1 MATSLLQRA
10 LNTLELLSSA
20 SGGITLNAL
29 AQQLPMP
36 KVGAKRLLNE
46 LEELGYVAYDSHRDC
61 FLLTTRLSAMAMR
74 YLADRGAND
83 VAQPHLDKLA
93 AQCGE
98 LVRLAVA
105 EGQGLSFVAKAQG
118 MRAGLRYDPEPYEK
132 VPLYCTATA
141 FAWLSTFD
149 DEEALARIAADGPM
163 DSTLRGPNLLA
174 TPAEILPYL
183 QKTRTQ
189 GYCYVCDMSAP
200 GMAAVAVPVFDRG
213 GEHCIGSLVIGA
225 PTARLAEEQIRQH
238 LDALKESA
246 YNLSQ
251 LSHLSEY
258 LRHPPA

>member
-20 SGGITLNAL
+20 SDGITLNAL

-46 LEELGYVAYDSHRDC
+46 LEELGYVAYDSRREC
-61 FLLTTRLSAMAMR
+61 FLLTTRLSALAMR

-93 AQCGE
+93 AACGE

-105 EGQGLSFVAKAQG
+105 EGPGLSFVAKAQG

-141 FAWLSTFD
+141 FAWLSAFD
-149 DEEALARIAADGPM
+149 DDEALARIAADGPM
-163 DSTLRGPNLLA
+163 DSTLRGPNLP
-174 TPAEILPYL
+174 TSPDQILPYL
-183 QKTRTQ
+183 KKTREQ

-200 GMAAVAVPVFDRG
+200 GMAAVAVPLFDRG
-213 GEHCIGSLVIGA
+213 GQRCIGSLVIGA
-225 PTARLAEEQIRQH
+225 PTARLAEDQIRQH

-258 LRHPPA
+258 LRHTPG